1 MGNNAIDN
9 KPTLVYHNAAVAA
22 DVDEAVGADSNLVL
36 LGYTYAETT
45 GTPAVFE
52 FMIVN
57 GATGAAAGKVASAG
71 GRVSGGGGI
80 WFGERGIPCP
90 LGISVDFVVG
100 TINLTIYYKVLDNG

>member
-71 GRVSGGGGI
+71 GRVSGG
-80 WFGERGIPCP
+80 ERGIPCP